1 MRDRWLMGL
10 STKAIERVGH
20 VFERAQLGDP
30 RRVRRAVGLA
40 EALTRN
46 PSQSLPKIWSSSAE
60 LEAGYRFLR
69 SARTEFG
76 ELMEAV
82 QHQSRQAVLH
92 EERVLVLHDTTD
104 VSCPSA
110 QPEEVGFLQ
119 TGKPGFYVHHAL
131 CVSAIEP
138 QKPLGVLWS
147 QLWGRPQRSKGKKR
161 NRAGSELAKQKER
174 ESDRWLEGV
183 TETQLWTQGCQ
194 EVVHVIDREGDNYRL
209 FAHMNELGADFVV
222 RLRHNRRVEQGKLS
236 EALINKPLKMTRLV
250 PISARRQ
257 KTMPRYTYG
266 GRKARKAQLQGKAT
280 TVTIEPPRYLADQS
294 AIELNVVQLQES
306 GCPEGETPIQWL
318 LGTTLPIKTKREVER
333 VLDIYRARW
342 GIEEFH
348 KALKTGC
355 MLEKRQLESFES
367 ITTLLAISY
376 PIACELLRVRS
387 RSRDPNVPAQQV
399 FRQTMLDCLRGH
411 PKAEPLPPNPSA
423 QDVLHVIAGI
433 GGHIKY
439 NGPPGWQ
446 TLAKGY
452 VEMLAFEAGWIAAL
466 AARDL

>member
-1 MRDRWLMGL
+1 MRDRRGMGL
-10 STKAIERVGH
+10 SQKAVRRTGD

-30 RRVRRAVGLA
+30 RRVCRAVGLA
-40 EALTRN
+40 EALARN
-46 PSQSLPKIWSSSAE
+46 PSQSLPKIWASSAE

-69 SARTEFG
+69 SPRTEFG

-82 QHQSRQAVLH
+82 QHQARQAALR
-92 EERVLVLHDTTD
+92 EGRVLVLHDTTD

-110 QPEEVGFLQ
+110 EPEEVGFLQ

-131 CVSAIEP
+131 CVGATEP
-138 QKPLGVLWS
+138 HKPLGVLWS
-147 QLWGRPQRSKGKKR
+147 QLWGRAQRSKGKKR

-183 TETQLWTQGCQ
+183 TETQLWTQGCA
-194 EVVHVIDREGDNYRL
+194 EVVHVMDRESDSYRL
-209 FAHMNELGADFVV
+209 FAHMSELRADFVV
-222 RLRHNRRVEQGKLS
+222 RLRHNRKVEQGKLS
-236 EALINKPLKMTRLV
+236 EALMNKPVKMTRLV
-250 PISARRQ
+250 PISARRK
-257 KTMPRYTYG
+257 KTMPRYTHG
-266 GRKARKAQLQGKAT
+266 GRQARQAELQVRAA
-280 TVTIEPPRYLADQS
+280 TVTIEPPRYLADQRP
-294 AIELNVVQLQES
+294 IKLHVVQLQES
-306 GCPEGETPIQWL
+306 HCPEGQDPIQWT
-318 LGTTLPIKTKREVER
+318 LGTTLPVRTKRDVER
-333 VLDIYRARW
+333 VIDIYRARW

-376 PIACELLRVRS
+376 PTACELLRVRS
-387 RSRDPNVPAQQV
+387 RSRDPNVKAREV
-399 FRQTMLDCLRGH
+399 FRQTMLDCLRAH
-411 PKAEPLPPNPSA
+411 PHARPLSANPTA
-423 QDVLHVIAGI
+423 KDVLYVIAGI

-466 AARDL
+466 EVRDL